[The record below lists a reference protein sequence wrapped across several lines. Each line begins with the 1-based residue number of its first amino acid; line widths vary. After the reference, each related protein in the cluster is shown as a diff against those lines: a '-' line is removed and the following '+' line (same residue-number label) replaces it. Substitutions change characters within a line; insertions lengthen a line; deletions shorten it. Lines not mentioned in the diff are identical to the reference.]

1 MNLIAKADGGRA
13 RIEIKGTISQWRDTE
28 SAFTAQIDEML
39 KAGIRDVHIYINSP
53 GGECM
58 EANEIVNV
66 IRRFP
71 GRITGEGGA
80 MVASAAT
87 YIAINC
93 SEFTMPENGFFMVHQ
108 ASGGICGKAADIE
121 NYLEMMKKLND
132 HYREAFLAR
141 CKDKKKFRDAWEK
154 GDYWMTAKEAK
165 EQGFVTAVSGK
176 AKINKETATALMNC
190 GYAGTIEITETES
203 SINPIK
209 TKNDMDV
216 TMLANR
222 LGMAETSTEAQ
233 VLAQI
238 DVYKR
243 KAERTD
249 MLERQESERRE
260 KEIETL
266 LNEAIREKRITADVK
281 DDWKQMLSGNFD
293 SAKRML
299 QAMKPVE
306 MPRVNPPAS
315 SAAVTF
321 GGKKWEDLQDDPKAL
336 RKLMDENPDLYQKML
351 DDYVSRN

>member
-1 MNLIAKADGGRA
+1 M
-13 RIEIKGTISQWRDTE
+13 
-28 SAFTAQIDEML
+28 
-39 KAGIRDVHIYINSP
+39 
-53 GGECM
+53 
-58 EANEIVNV
+58 
-66 IRRFP
+66 
-71 GRITGEGGA
+71 
-80 MVASAAT
+80 
-87 YIAINC
+87 
-93 SEFTMPENGFFMVHQ
+93 
-108 ASGGICGKAADIE
+108 
-121 NYLEMMKKLND
+121 
-132 HYREAFLAR
+132 
-141 CKDKKKFRDAWEK
+141 
-154 GDYWMTAKEAK
+154 
-165 EQGFVTAVSGK
+165 TAVSGK
-176 AKINKETATALMNC
+176 AKINRETATALMNC

-222 LGMAETSTEAQ
+222 MGMAETSTEAQ

-281 DDWKQMLSGNFD
+281 DDWKQMLSGNFE

-315 SAAVTF
+315 SAAITF